1 MVILARAPVEGARP
15 TCARMRAPW
24 GRGRRHCDDRG
35 VAATTRTSAT
45 SAAGA
50 GAAGMVLATLASG
63 QFLMTLDSS
72 VMNVSIATVA
82 KDVGTTVTGIQGAI
96 TAYTLVM
103 ATLMITGGKIGAMIG
118 RKRAFAIGCVIY
130 GAGSATTALAPS
142 LPVLML
148 GWSLL
153 EGIGAALIMPAI
165 VALVAG
171 NFPSER
177 RAAAYGS
184 VAAAGGVAVAVGPL
198 VGGFATTYFSWRWVF
213 AGEVV
218 VVLAILALT
227 RRIADVPTEGRTR
240 IDLVGVAL
248 SAAGLGS
255 IVFGVLRSSEW
266 GWVRPKPGAPAWLEL
281 SPTVWLIIG
290 GLLLLYAFAG
300 WERRLQARGAE
311 PLLRP
316 EILRVPQ
323 LRGGLTMFFAQFL
336 LQAGVFFVVPLFLS
350 VALGLSALDTGVRIL
365 PLSVALLAAA
375 LGIPRLLP
383 RARPR
388 AVVRAGLLA
397 ILAGIVVLM
406 SGLDPGAD
414 AEIVAIPMLLM
425 GLGIGALSSQ
435 LGAITVSSLPDE
447 QSADVGGVQNTVTNL
462 GMSIGTAL
470 AGSILIAA
478 LTASFLGSVQT
489 SAAIPASVKQQA
501 NTELAAGAPFIS
513 DADLE
518 QALEEA
524 GVEGAASDAATD
536 AYSDARLAGLRSAL
550 FVLALI
556 ALGTLFL
563 SGPIPTRPIGGP

>member
-1 MVILARAPVEGARP
+1 VASTTRAP
-15 TCARMRAPW
+15 
-24 GRGRRHCDDRG
+24 
-35 VAATTRTSAT
+35 
-45 SAAGA
+45 AAGA
-50 GAAGMVLATLASG
+50 SAAAGTILATLASG

-82 KDVGTTVTGIQGAI
+82 KDVGTTVTGIQVAI

-103 ATLMITGGKIGAMIG
+103 ATTMITGGKIGALIG
-118 RKRAFAIGCVIY
+118 RKRAFALGCIVY
-130 GAGSATTALAPS
+130 GAGSATTALATS
-142 LPVLML
+142 LPVLLL

-153 EGIGAALIMPAI
+153 EGLGAALIMPAI

-177 RAAAYGS
+177 RAAAYGT
-184 VAAAGGVAVAVGPL
+184 VAAAGGIAVAVGPL

-227 RRIADVPTEGRTR
+227 RRIADVPPAGRTR
-240 IDLVGVAL
+240 IDGVGVVL
-248 SAAGLGS
+248 SAAGLGAAVYG
-255 IVFGVLRSSEW
+255 ILRSSEW
-266 GWVRPKPGAPAWLEL
+266 GWVRPKPGAPSWLEL
-281 SPTVWLIIG
+281 SPTTWLIIG
-290 GLLLLYAFAG
+290 GLGLLYLFAV
-300 WERRLQARGAE
+300 WERRQEARGAE
-311 PLLRP
+311 PLLRL

-323 LRGGLTMFFAQFL
+323 LRAGLTMFFAQFL
-336 LQAGVFFVVPLFLS
+336 VQAGVFFTVPLFLS
-350 VALGLSALDTGVRIL
+350 VALGLSALETGVRIL

-388 AVVRAGLLA
+388 AVVRGGLLA
-397 ILAGIVVLM
+397 IVAGIMVLM
-406 SGLDPGAD
+406 SGLDPGTD
-414 AEIVAIPMLLM
+414 ATIVTIPMLLM

-447 QSADVGGVQNTVTNL
+447 QSGEVGGVQNTVTNL

-478 LTASFLGSVQT
+478 LTAAFLTSVQ
-489 SAAIPASVKQQA
+489 SSPAIPEPVKQQA
-501 NTELAAGAPFIS
+501 TTKLASGAPFIS

-518 QALEEA
+518 TALDDA
-524 GVEGAASDAATD
+524 GVEGAASAAATS

-556 ALGTLFL
+556 AFGSLFL
-563 SGPIPTRPIGGP
+563 SGGIPTRPIGGT